1 MGVVAKTAGMRVL
14 RTAVQAPLMNSV
26 CERFLG
32 SVRRDCLDH
41 IVILG
46 ERHIE
51 HVLKEYCFDY
61 FNVARPHQGIGQRV
75 PIEPAFKGRT
85 DPAGVIAIPVLGG
98 LHHDYRA
105 AA

>member
-1 MGVVAKTAGMRVL
+1 MRVL
-14 RTAVQAPLMNSV
+14 RTPVQAPLVNSV
-26 CERFLG
+26 CERFLR
-32 SVRRDCLDH
+32 SVRRGCLDH
-41 IVILG
+41 LVILG

-51 HVLKEYCFDY
+51 HALKAYYFNY

-75 PIEPAFKGRT
+75 PTPRARKRRT